1 MSFEYAPRGF
11 VGILTPQANTTVE
24 PEFGILLPIGL
35 GLVTARLVSTRP
47 DLESR
52 LMDYFDNLT
61 LSAAQ
66 FAEAPLRSLGVA
78 CTGSSY
84 LVGREREDHIFEEL
98 RQRKGIHVTSSAL
111 AVVDAL
117 RTLNAQRIGLVS
129 PYPDSL
135 LKHSV
140 AYWHSRGLSV
150 KAIAK
155 VALSEAGSSLPGQ
168 ANPIYAI
175 DSDSVIAAL
184 DQLQDLSLDA
194 VVLLGT
200 GMPSLRSILQVPNI
214 GGAPVLSCTL
224 ALAWRCFSA
233 VEGVELSSDSLLD
246 WIAGTHWRTRFGQ
259 SISAFT

>member
-11 VGILTPQANTTVE
+11 IGVLTPQANTTVE
-24 PEFGILLPIGL
+24 LEFGILLPSGFSL
-35 GLVTARLVSTRP
+35 LTARLVSTRP
-47 DLESR
+47 DLDSR
-52 LMDYFDNLT
+52 LLDYFDNLT

-84 LVGREREDHIFEEL
+84 LVGCEREDHIFDEL
-98 RQRKGIHVTSSAL
+98 RQSKGIHVTSSAL

-117 RTLNAQRIGLVS
+117 RTLNAQTIGLVS

-140 AYWHSRGLSV
+140 AYWHSRGFNV

-155 VALSEAGSSLPGQ
+155 VALSEADCSSPQ
-168 ANPIYAI
+168 SNPIYAV
-175 DSDSVIAAL
+175 DSDSVIVAL

-194 VVLLGT
+194 IVLLGT
-200 GMPSLRSILQVPNI
+200 GMPSLQSILKVPNI

-233 VEGVELSSDSLLD
+233 VEGVELSSDSLRD
-246 WIAGTHWRTRFGQ
+246 WIVGTHWGTRFG
-259 SISAFT
+259 

>member
-1 MSFEYAPRGF
+1 
-11 VGILTPQANTTVE
+11 
-24 PEFGILLPIGL
+24 
-35 GLVTARLVSTRP
+35 
-47 DLESR
+47 
-52 LMDYFDNLT
+52 
-61 LSAAQ
+61 
-66 FAEAPLRSLGVA
+66 
-78 CTGSSY
+78 
-84 LVGREREDHIFEEL
+84 
-98 RQRKGIHVTSSAL
+98 
-111 AVVDAL
+111 
-117 RTLNAQRIGLVS
+117 
-129 PYPDSL
+129 
-135 LKHSV
+135 
-140 AYWHSRGLSV
+140 V

-155 VALSEAGSSLPGQ
+155 VALSKAGSSLPGQ

-200 GMPSLRSILQVPNI
+200 GMPSLRSILQVPNM